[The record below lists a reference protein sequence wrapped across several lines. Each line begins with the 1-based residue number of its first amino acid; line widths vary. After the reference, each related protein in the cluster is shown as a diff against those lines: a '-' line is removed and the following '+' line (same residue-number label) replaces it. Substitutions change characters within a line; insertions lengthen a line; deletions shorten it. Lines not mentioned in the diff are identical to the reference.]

1 MIIIDQLRDEK
12 FQLKKS
18 LLRETTKSRDLE
30 KQFIQLLK
38 KFKEREE
45 EIKNITSIGELFI

>member
-18 LLRETTKSRDLE
+18 LLREATKSRDLE
-30 KQFIQLLK
+30 KQYIQLLK